1 MTDKINNVI
10 KMEDRKPDAIDELNK
25 KIIETSDTIDLEASI
40 WNKPLNLPKLI
51 DDEPSPQKWF
61 IKDRI
66 LAARGA
72 VVSGI
77 GGSSKTRYVIH
88 LAIGACLGKLPW
100 DWEIEQTGR
109 AVLVLTE
116 DTADEFHRLIHK
128 MCLSFELTR
137 ADKIKLYNRL
147 IVYPLA
153 GEQSILLK
161 KDNHGNL
168 EPSKLFE
175 DLVATIHKQN
185 AQGDIVFIGLD
196 PAISLT
202 EGDELNQTHQRRLG
216 KIADDLA
223 INTNTAVMLVAH
235 AAKNP
240 KEDLESHGARGG
252 GALVDMVRGEF
263 VMRNMTKKEAIK
275 AKVSAEDRP
284 RFVQLK
290 GVKGNLMPASFY
302 VPVWLQRDNYGN
314 LEPADL
320 DFNPDDTNCIGTK
333 EKKAHEVLI
342 EICKDGVK
350 PKLKQW
356 MEALIE
362 INTIKKTKKQKA
374 QEKEMHDIR
383 KRLFEAG
390 MIKKDGHGVWIP
402 EVEDEG
408 RDFDFND

>member
-1 MTDKINNVI
+1 MTDKVINMEAKKADVI
-10 KMEDRKPDAIDELNK
+10 DKLNSK
-25 KIIETSDTIDLEASI
+25 LIETSDTIATEESI
-40 WNKPLNLPKLI
+40 WNRPLNLPNLV
-51 DDEPSPQKWF
+51 DAEPLPLKWF

-66 LAARGA
+66 VAGRGV

-88 LAIGACLGKLPW
+88 LAVGACLGKLPW
-100 DWEIEQTGR
+100 DWEVAQTGR
-109 AVLVLTE
+109 AILVLTE
-116 DTADEFHRLIHK
+116 DTADEFHRLIHN
-128 MCLSFELTR
+128 MCLSSELTR
-137 ADKIKLYNRL
+137 ADKIKLYDRL

-153 GEQSILLK
+153 GKQSILLQ
-161 KDNHGNL
+161 KDKHGNL
-168 EPSKLFE
+168 EPSQLFN
-175 DLVATIHKQN
+175 DLVTTIQKQE
-185 AQGDIVFIGLD
+185 DIVFIGLD
-196 PAISLT
+196 PALSLT
-202 EGDELNQTHQRRLG
+202 DGEEIDQSHQRRLG
-216 KIADDLA
+216 KMADDLA
-223 INTNTAVMLVAH
+223 VKTGSTVMLVAH
-235 AAKNP
+235 AAKNL
-240 KEDLESHGARGG
+240 KEEITSHNSRGG
-252 GALVDMVRGEF
+252 GALVDAVRGEF
-263 VMRNMTKKEAIK
+263 VMRNMTKKEAHN

-284 RFVQLK
+284 RIVQLV
-290 GVKGNLMPASFY
+290 GVKGNMLPPSAY
-302 VPVWLQRDNYGN
+302 IPVWLQRDQYGN
-314 LEPADL
+314 LEATDIE
-320 DFNPDDTNCIGTK
+320 FNPDDTNCIGTK

-390 MIKKDGHGVWIP
+390 MIKKDGHGIWIP